1 MGSKITID
9 SATMMNKGFEVIEAK
24 WLFDVAPEQIQVLVH
39 PQSIVHSMVEFED
52 TSVLAQLG
60 LPDMRVPIGY
70 AFSYPDRLEYDFPR
84 LDLFEA
90 GQLTFEKPDMEV
102 FKCIGFAYD
111 AIREGGSYPVVL
123 NGANETAVSLF
134 LQNRIVFGQIP
145 ELVDAALQRLGV
157 VQRPDLAEILHAD
170 AQARDA
176 AMEAYHHLVKA

>member
-1 MGSKITID
+1 M
-9 SATMMNKGFEVIEAK
+9 EA
-24 WLFDVAPEQIQVLVH
+24 VQ
-39 PQSIVHSMVEFED
+39 
-52 TSVLAQLG
+52 
-60 LPDMRVPIGY
+60 
-70 AFSYPDRLEYDFPR
+70 
-84 LDLFEA
+84 A
-90 GQLTFEKPDMEV
+90 GGTA
-102 FKCIGFAYD
+102 CA
-111 AIREGGSYPVVL
+111 VL